1 MFDRWHA
8 STLAEKLARPFVHI
22 VFGARQC
29 GKSTLIRSLLPPDA
43 HVFDLADPGERSR
56 FLREPER
63 LIRICQ
69 AMPARKEPHTVFV
82 DEVQAVPALFDAVQH
97 LYDGDKKPWRFILC
111 GSSARKLRQAG
122 ANLLPGR
129 SFVHHLFPLMM
140 AERPVPKKLKT
151 SAQSVFPLNF
161 DPPSKNLFPEA
172 DLIPRLAYG
181 DLPGI
186 VTADEE
192 DRNDMLE
199 GYTVLHLEE
208 EIRREGLVR
217 DWGKFQRFLQL
228 AAAESGQIVN
238 YAAISNEAALSQP
251 TVKAHYQLL
260 EDMFIGFTLP
270 AWTRSPRKQLL
281 STPRFYL
288 FDLGLRHAAA
298 GLAASP
304 QTVLSNPGPIFEQW
318 VGIELW
324 KRLRYLGKGNLFY
337 MRTKDGAE
345 VDFIVEHAGEIIPI
359 EVKWTENPT
368 ASDARHLRTFL
379 AEQKGKAKRGYV
391 VCRCDRPMQLEA
403 NITAIPWHDL

>member
-1 MFDRWHA
+1 MFDRWYA
-8 STLAEKLARPFVHI
+8 STFAAKLARPFVHI

-29 GKSTLIRSLLPPDA
+29 GKSTLIHSLLPDGA
-43 HVFDLADPGERSR
+43 HVFDLSDPGERSR

-69 AMPARKEPHTVFV
+69 AMPKGKGPQTVFV
-82 DEVQAVPALFDAVQH
+82 DEVQAAPALFDAVQH
-97 LYDGDKKPWRFILC
+97 LFDSDKKRWRFILC

-129 SFVHHLFPLMM
+129 SFVHHLYPLMM
-140 AERPVPKKLKT
+140 AERPPQMMSKAG
-151 SAQSVFPLNF
+151 SAGIIHLGFS
-161 DPPSKNLFPEA
+161 PPSLNRFPEA
-172 DLIPRLAYG
+172 GLMTRLAYG
-181 DLPGI
+181 ELPGV
-186 VTADEE
+186 VTAEEE
-192 DRNDMLE
+192 DRASMLE
-199 GYTVLHLEE
+199 AYAVLHLEE

-217 DWGKFQRFLQL
+217 DWGKFQRFIQL

-260 EDMFIGFTLP
+260 EDMFLGFTLP

-288 FDLGLRHAAA
+288 VDLGLRHAAA
-298 GLAASP
+298 GLTASP
-304 QTVLSNPGPIFEQW
+304 QTVLANPGPVFEQW

-324 KRLRYLGKGNLFY
+324 KRLQYQGKGALYY

-345 VDFIVEHAGEIIPI
+345 VDFIIEHEGEVIPI

-368 ASDARHLRTFL
+368 PSDARHLRTFMT
-379 AEQKGKAKRGYV
+379 EQKGKARRGYV
-391 VCRCDRPMQLEA
+391 VCRCDRPMQLA
-403 NITAIPWHDL
+403 PGITAIPWHDL

>member
-1 MFDRWHA
+1 MFDRWYA
-8 STLAEKLARPFVHI
+8 ATLAEKLTRPFVHI

-63 LIRICQ
+63 LIQVCQ

-97 LYDGDKKPWRFILC
+97 LYDGDKKRWRFILC

-140 AERPVPKKLKT
+140 AERPVPKKLK
-151 SAQSVFPLNF
+151 SSPQSVIPLSF
-161 DPPSKNLFPEA
+161 DPPSSNLFPEA
-172 DLIPRLAYG
+172 DLITRLAYG
-181 DLPGI
+181 ELPGI

-192 DRNDMLE
+192 DRDAMLE
-199 GYTVLHLEE
+199 GYAVLHLEE

-217 DWGKFQRFLQL
+217 DWAKFQRFLQL

-238 YAAISNEAALSQP
+238 YAAISNEAGISQP

-260 EDMFIGFTLP
+260 EDMFIGFTIP

-298 GLAASP
+298 GHSAAP

-368 ASDARHLRTFL
+368 ASDARHLHTFMT
-379 AEQKGKAKRGYV
+379 EQKSKAKRGYV
-391 VCRCDRPMQLEA
+391 ICRCDRPMQLTPH
-403 NITAIPWHDL
+403 ITAIPWQHL

>member
-1 MFDRWHA
+1 MFDRWYA
-8 STLAEKLARPFVHI
+8 STLAAKLSRPFVHI

-29 GKSTLIRSLLPPDA
+29 GKSTLIRSLLPEHA

-69 AMPARKEPHTVFV
+69 AMPGQKEPHTIFV
-82 DEVQAVPALFDAVQH
+82 DEVQAVPAVFDAVQH
-97 LYDGDKKPWRFILC
+97 LFDSDKKRWRFILC

-129 SFVHHLFPLMM
+129 SIVHHLFPLTM
-140 AERPVPKKLKT
+140 AERPAQHSITAT
-151 SAQSVFPLNF
+151 SAGIIDLSF
-161 DPPSKNLFPEA
+161 DPPSRNRFPEA
-172 DLIPRLAYG
+172 DLITRLAYG
-181 DLPGI
+181 ELPGI

-192 DRNDMLE
+192 DRDAMLH

-238 YAAISNEAALSQP
+238 YAAISHEGALSQP

-260 EDMFIGFTLP
+260 EDMFLGFTLP
-270 AWTRSPRKQLL
+270 AWTRSARKQLL

-288 FDLGLRHAAA
+288 FDLGVRHAAA
-298 GLAASP
+298 GLTASA
-304 QTVLSNPGPIFEQW
+304 QTVLSNPGPVFEQW

-345 VDFIVEHAGEIIPI
+345 VDFIIEHGGEIIPI

-368 ASDARHLRTFL
+368 PSAARHLRTFM
-379 AEQKGKAKRGYV
+379 AEQKGKARRGYV
-391 VCRCDRPMQLEA
+391 VCRCDRPMQLDT
-403 NITAIPWHDL
+403 NITAIPWHQL

>member
-1 MFDRWHA
+1 MFDRWYA
-8 STLAEKLARPFVHI
+8 STLAAKLTRPFVHI

-29 GKSTLIRSLLPPDA
+29 GKSTLIRSLLPEDA
-43 HVFDLADPGERSR
+43 QIFDLSDPGERFR
-56 FLREPER
+56 FLRGPER
-63 LIRICQ
+63 LIQICQ
-69 AMPARKEPHTVFV
+69 ALPDRKEPHTVFV

-97 LYDGDKKPWRFILC
+97 LYDGDKKRWRFILC

-140 AERPVPKKLKT
+140 AERSPPKSSKNTGKGLIEL
-151 SAQSVFPLNF
+151 SY
-161 DPPSKNLFPEA
+161 DPPSRNRFPEA
-172 DLIPRLAYG
+172 DLITRLAYG

-186 VTADEE
+186 VAAEEE
-192 DRNDMLE
+192 DRDAMLN
-199 GYTVLHLEE
+199 GYTILHLEE

-238 YAAISNEAALSQP
+238 YAAISSEAALSQP

-260 EDMFIGFTLP
+260 EDMFIGFTIP

-281 STPRFYL
+281 STPRFCL
-288 FDLGLRHAAA
+288 FDLGLRHTAA
-298 GLAASP
+298 GLSASP
-304 QTVLSNPGPIFEQW
+304 ATVLANPGPIFEQW

-324 KRLRYLGKGNLFY
+324 KRLRYLGKGSLHY

-345 VDFIVEHAGEIIPI
+345 VDFIVEHAGELIPI

-368 ASDARHLRTFL
+368 ASDARHLRTFM
-379 AEQKGKAKRGYV
+379 AEQKGKAKHGYV
-391 VCRCDRPMQLEA
+391 VCRCDRPLQLA
-403 NITAIPWHDL
+403 ADITAIPWHHL

>member
-1 MFDRWHA
+1 MYDRWYA
-8 STLAEKLARPFVHI
+8 STLAEKLVRPFVHI

-56 FLREPER
+56 LLREPER
-63 LIRICQ
+63 LIKICQ
-69 AMPARKEPHTVFV
+69 AMPVQKEPHTVFV

-97 LYDGDKKPWRFILC
+97 LYDGDKKRWRFILC

-140 AERPVPKKLKT
+140 AERPVPKRLKA
-151 SAQSVFPLNF
+151 SAQEVIPMSF
-161 DPPSKNLFPEA
+161 DPPSGNLFPEA
-172 DLIPRLAYG
+172 DLSTRLAYG
-181 DLPGI
+181 ELPGI
-186 VTADEE
+186 VTADEK
-192 DRNDMLE
+192 DRHDMLE
-199 GYTVLHLEE
+199 GYALLHLEE

-260 EDMFIGFTLP
+260 EDLFIGFTLP

-298 GLAASP
+298 GLSATP
-304 QTVLSNPGPIFEQW
+304 ETVLSNPGPIFEQW

-324 KRLRYLGKGNLFY
+324 KRLRYLGKGNLYY

-345 VDFIVEHAGEIIPI
+345 VDYIIEHGGEIIPI

-368 ASDARHLRTFL
+368 TSDARHLRTFM

-391 VCRCDRPMQLEA
+391 VCRCDRPMQLDT

>member
-1 MFDRWHA
+1 MFDRWYA

-63 LIRICQ
+63 LIKICQ
-69 AMPARKEPHTVFV
+69 AMPLRKEPHTVFV

-97 LYDGDKKPWRFILC
+97 LYDGDKKRWRFILC

-129 SFVHHLFPLMM
+129 SFVNHLFPLMM
-140 AERPVPKKLKT
+140 AERPVPMRLNA
-151 SAQSVFPLNF
+151 SAQGVIPMSF
-161 DPPSKNLFPEA
+161 DPSSKNLFPEA
-172 DLIPRLAYG
+172 DLITRLAYG

-228 AAAESGQIVN
+228 AAAESGRIVN

-324 KRLRYLGKGNLFY
+324 KRLSYLGKGNLFY
-337 MRTKDGAE
+337 MRTKDGSE
-345 VDFIVEHAGEIIPI
+345 VDFIIEHAGEITPI

-368 ASDARHLRTFL
+368 ASDARHLRTFM

-391 VCRCDRPMQLEA
+391 VCRCDRPMQLDT

>member
-1 MFDRWHA
+1 MHDRWYA
-8 STLAEKLARPFVHI
+8 ATLAAKLARPFVHI

-29 GKSTLIRSLLPPDA
+29 GKSTLIRSLLPEDA
-43 HVFDLADPGERSR
+43 HIFDLADPGERSR

-63 LIRICQ
+63 LIKICQ
-69 AMPARKEPHTVFV
+69 ALPAQTTPHTVFV
-82 DEVQAVPALFDAVQH
+82 DEVQSVPALFDAVQH
-97 LYDGDKKPWRFILC
+97 LYDGDKNRWRFILC
-111 GSSARKLRQAG
+111 GSSARKLRQTG
-122 ANLLPGR
+122 ANFLPGR

-140 AERPVPKKLKT
+140 VERPPPYSAKGAKT
-151 SAQSVFPLNF
+151 ALIEITD
-161 DPPSKNLFPEA
+161 DPPSQNRFPEA
-172 DLIPRLAYG
+172 DLITRLAYG

-186 VTADEE
+186 VTAEEE
-192 DRNDMLE
+192 DRDAMLN
-199 GYTVLHLEE
+199 GYAVLHLEE

-217 DWGKFQRFLQL
+217 DWGKFQRFLRL

-260 EDMFIGFTLP
+260 EDMFIGFTIP

-298 GLAASP
+298 GLTADP
-304 QTVLSNPGPIFEQW
+304 QTVLANPGPIFEQW

-324 KRLRYLGKGNLFY
+324 KRLSYLGKGQLYY

-345 VDFIVEHAGEIIPI
+345 VDFIIEQAGEIVPV

-368 ASDARHLRTFL
+368 VSDARHLRTFM
-379 AEQKGKAKRGYV
+379 AEQKGQAKHGYV
-391 VCRCDRPMQLEA
+391 VCRCDRPMQLDA
-403 NITAIPWHDL
+403 NITAIPWHHL

>member
-1 MFDRWHA
+1 MFDRWYA
-8 STLAEKLARPFVHI
+8 STLAAKLARPFVHI
-22 VFGARQC
+22 LFGARQT
-29 GKSTLIRSLLPPDA
+29 GKSTLIRSLLPDDA
-43 HVFDLADPGERSR
+43 HLFDLADPGERSR

-63 LIRICQ
+63 LIKICQ
-69 AMPARKEPHTVFV
+69 AMPARKEPHFIFV
-82 DEVQAVPALFDAVQH
+82 DEVQAVPLIFDAVQH
-97 LYDGDKKPWRFILC
+97 LYDSDKKRWRFILC

-129 SFVHHLFPLMM
+129 SFVHHLYPLTM
-140 AERPVPKKLKT
+140 AERPPPRSSRRKRESLIEM
-151 SAQSVFPLNF
+151 AF
-161 DPPSKNLFPEA
+161 DPPSHHRFPEA
-172 DLIPRLAYG
+172 DLMTRLAYG

-192 DRNDMLE
+192 DRDAMLN
-199 GYTVLHLEE
+199 GYAVLHLEE

-228 AAAESGQIVN
+228 AAAESGQIIN
-238 YAAISNEAALSQP
+238 YAAISNEAALAQP

-260 EDMFIGFTLP
+260 EDMFLGFTVP

-281 STPRFYL
+281 STPRFFL

-298 GLAASP
+298 GLPASP

-324 KRLRYLGKGNLFY
+324 KRLCYLGKGQLYY

-345 VDFIVEHAGEIIPI
+345 VDFIIPQGSEVIPI

-368 ASDARHLRTFL
+368 PSDARHLRTFI

-391 VCRCDRPMQLEA
+391 VCCCDRPMQLDE
-403 NITAIPWHDL
+403 NVTAIPWHCL